1 MKLDYARIEVLVEN
15 MAALK
20 RLAKSGTNS
29 AEAAAEVAR
38 LKNSIRTMRAQMP
51 ELELGT
57 ADDKFE
63 ARYGVLP
70 DL

>member
-1 MKLDYARIEVLVEN
+1 MKLDYTRIEVLVDN
-15 MAALK
+15 MATLK
-20 RLAKSGTNS
+20 RTVRSGTQS

-38 LKNSIRTMRAQMP
+38 LKNSIRTMREQMP